1 MKIAVLM
8 GGTSGERE
16 VSLASGVQVA
26 RALRQAGHEV
36 LAVDTSHG
44 VLTPAQE
51 ETLLGWGV
59 RDPGAGVGGVAEA
72 DAPSAAA
79 DEDGRLADT
88 GWRSGDLLRTGDT
101 GVLTRDPRLVGT
113 DVVFPALHGGSGE
126 DGTLQTLLDLAR
138 IPYTGSG
145 RVGCALAMDKDLSKR
160 LFREAGISTPAWIT
174 AQGGDEARARLGE
187 AVQRLGLPLI
197 VKPPSGG
204 STLGLTLA
212 HHQEALREAVEV
224 CLEHEDRVMF
234 EEYIRGR
241 ELTVGILGE
250 EPLPVGEIIP
260 EHELFDYECKYRPG
274 MAQEIFPAD
283 LPEQVARRVQAAALA
298 VHRALGLRDFS
309 RVDFILDG
317 EGTPWCLEANALPGL
332 TGNSLLPKCARAA
345 GIPFPELCERV
356 ARMALS
362 RSGPRRNPSKGVGV

>member
-8 GGTSGERE
+8 GGMSGERE

-36 LAVDTSHG
+36 LAVDTSFG
-44 VLTPAQE
+44 VLTAAQE
-51 ETLLGWGV
+51 ETLLGSGI
-59 RDPGAGVGGVAEA
+59 RDPGAGGE
-72 DAPSAAA
+72 DAPAAA
-79 DEDGRLADT
+79 GGDER
-88 GWRSGDLLRTGDT
+88 WRAGDLLRTGDT
-101 GVLTRDPRLVGT
+101 GVLTRDPRLTGT
-113 DVVFPALHGGSGE
+113 EVVFPALHGGSGE

-138 IPYTGSG
+138 VPYAGSG

-160 LFREAGISTPAWIT
+160 LFREAGIATPPWIT
-174 AQGGDEARARLGE
+174 TRGAGEAHARLGE
-187 AVQRLGLPLI
+187 AIQRLGLPLI

-212 HHQEALREAVEV
+212 HDEAELRGAVAV
-224 CLEHEDRVMF
+224 CLDYEDRVMF
-234 EEYIRGR
+234 EAYVRGR

-250 EPLPVGEIIP
+250 EALPVGEIIP
-260 EHELFDYECKYRPG
+260 AHELFDYECKYRPG

-283 LPEQVARRVQAAALA
+283 LAAPVARRVQVAALA

-317 EGTPWCLEANALPGL
+317 DGTPWCLEANALPGL
-332 TGNSLLPKCARAA
+332 TGNSLLPKAARAA

-356 ARMALS
+356 ARMALDRAPS
-362 RSGPRRNPSKGVGV
+362 IRNPGAGVGV